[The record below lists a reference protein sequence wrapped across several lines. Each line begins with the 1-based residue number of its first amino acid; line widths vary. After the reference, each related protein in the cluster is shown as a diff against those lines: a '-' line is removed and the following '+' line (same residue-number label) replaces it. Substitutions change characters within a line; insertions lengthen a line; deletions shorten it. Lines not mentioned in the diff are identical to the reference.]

1 MEESAPY
8 KWVAG
13 AQQLRQLNTPEVFS
27 EQQQWPGN
35 SSTRSAVPFRG
46 WSECLAFDVL
56 GSESIDS
63 GALFSP
69 IICRELWVL
78 ARAQRSRALTCFLCW
93 SMKLTF
99 SNELSPTMTHIRSRI

>member
-27 EQQQWPGN
+27 EQQRWPGN

-56 GSESIDS
+56 GSESIDFGGTS
-63 GALFSP
+63 LSDT
-69 IICRELWVL
+69 CNM
-78 ARAQRSRALTCFLCW
+78 SRVMGLGEST
-93 SMKLTF
+93 KV
-99 SNELSPTMTHIRSRI
+99 